1 MKTQIFAHRGYPVK
15 FPENSLEGFKYAIQH
30 GADGLE
36 FDVHLTKDNVPVIM
50 HDEKID
56 RTTDGKGRIRDY
68 TYQQLCHYHLA
79 NGETIPLL
87 KDFLKLVGSNDVTLN
102 LEFKTNQIHYKGI
115 EKTVLAMV
123 KDHKLAH
130 PVIYSSFNLPTLK
143 VAQKIDPHQIYCFLT
158 DKKIPDPKA
167 FIKKEHLNGL
177 HPGYYAPG
185 IEDTERI
192 YTIDD
197 VPTMKKLFKKHV
209 EGIFTNDFVKAMK
222 IRDQIQK

>member
-15 FPENSLEGFKYAIQH
+15 FPENSLQGFKYAIDH

-36 FDVHLTKDNVPVIM
+36 FDVHLTRDNVPVIM

-56 RTTDGKGRIRDY
+56 RTTQGHGRIRDY
-68 TYQQLCHYHLA
+68 TYQQLRQYPLA

-87 KDFLKLVGSNDVTLN
+87 KDFLKLVGSHDIHLN

-115 EKTVLAMV
+115 EKIVLAMV
-123 KDHKLAH
+123 KDHQLKY

-143 VAQKIDPHQIYCFLT
+143 VAQKVDPHQIYCFLT
-158 DKKIPDPKA
+158 DKKIADPKA
-167 FIKKEHLNGL
+167 FIKKEHLDAL

-185 IEDTERI
+185 IEDLERI

-197 VPTMKKLFKKHV
+197 TKTMKKLFKKHV
-209 EGIFTNDFVKAMK
+209 QGIFTNNFVKALK
-222 IRDQIQK
+222 VRNEIQK

>member
-15 FPENSLEGFKYAIQH
+15 FPENSLQGFKYAIDH

-56 RTTDGKGRIRDY
+56 RTTKGHGKIHDY
-68 TYQQLCHYHLA
+68 TYDQLKKYPLA

-87 KDFLKLVGSNDVTLN
+87 KDFLKLVGNHDIHLN

-115 EKTVLAMV
+115 EKIVLDMV
-123 KDHKLAH
+123 KDHQLRY
-130 PVIYSSFNLPTLK
+130 PVIYSSFYLK
-143 VAQKIDPHQIYCFLT
+143 SLKIAQKIDPNQIYCFLT
-158 DKKIPDPKA
+158 DKRFLNPKA
-167 FIKKEHLNGL
+167 FIKKEHLTSL
-177 HPGYYAPG
+177 HPGYYAQG
-185 IEDTERI
+185 IEDMERI

-209 EGIFTNDFVKAMK
+209 QGIFTNDFVKAMK
-222 IRDQIQK
+222 VRNEIQK